1 MNRVYRKQMVEG
13 VTIPAI
19 IHNSSYFLIQMAVY
33 ADGIVSCWHKSD
45 LTQFR
50 QDLRRGWVT
59 PTVPTG
65 KWLSVFQL
73 GDYEIRQAKWAYD
86 EARFYKRVRAVVNS
100 LNPEMANLYKTT
112 QREIDKWEK
121 QPYALQGKAWLWL

>member
-59 PTVPTG
+59 PT
-65 KWLSVFQL
+65 
-73 GDYEIRQAKWAYD
+73 
-86 EARFYKRVRAVVNS
+86 ARADWQVAFGFSAGR
-100 LNPEMANLYKTT
+100 L
-112 QREIDKWEK
+112 
-121 QPYALQGKAWLWL
+121 